1 MSRRERAQEDAG
13 AAHDVKTMADLARI
27 AGVST
32 STVSRALNHHAAI
45 PEETRERILDLAKK
59 HRYRIDARA
68 QNLRL
73 GRTRTVAAIF
83 PRGPGSGR
91 SMSDPFYLEI
101 LSGIS
106 DALTPLGYDLLISQ
120 AHDGSGGSG
129 GYARYVFEKRAD
141 GLLVLERDTGE
152 EGIRALQRSG
162 VPFAAWGPVLPG
174 QDYLSVGGDSVA
186 GARAAARHLLALG
199 RRRLAFVGGER
210 DMIETTLRL
219 RGFREVLAE
228 ANVDLEPSRV
238 LFTDYTPRQASDAV
252 MRLLDG
258 EPQCDGIF
266 FCSDYMAVTAMEVLQ
281 GRGRRVP
288 EDVAVIGYDDV
299 PLARHATP
307 NLTTVRQ
314 EIYGGGRAMAE
325 KLIELLDGGAP
336 EAQVLPVRLEV
347 RASAPSVD

>member
-1 MSRRERAQEDAG
+1 
-13 AAHDVKTMADLARI
+13 MADLARI

-45 PEETRERILDLAKK
+45 PPETRERILDLAEK

-68 QNLRL
+68 QNLRR
-73 GRTRTVAAIF
+73 GSTRTVAAIF
-83 PRGPGSGR
+83 PKGPGSGR

-106 DALTPLGYDLLISQ
+106 DALAPLGYDLLISQ
-120 AHDGSGGSG
+120 ARDGFG
-129 GYARYVFEKRAD
+129 GYDRYVFEKRAD

-152 EGIRALQRSG
+152 EGIRMLQRSG

-210 DMIETTLRL
+210 AMIETALRL

-238 LFTDYTPRQASDAV
+238 LFTDYTPRQASEAV
-252 MRLLDG
+252 TRLLEG
-258 EPQCDGIF
+258 GPPCDGIF

-281 GRGRRVP
+281 SRGRRVP

-314 EIYGGGRAMAE
+314 EIYGGGRAMAA

-336 EAQVLPVRLEV
+336 EAEVLPVRLEV
-347 RASAPSVD
+347 RASAPPVV

>member
-1 MSRRERAQEDAG
+1 
-13 AAHDVKTMADLARI
+13 
-27 AGVST
+27 
-32 STVSRALNHHAAI
+32 
-45 PEETRERILDLAKK
+45 
-59 HRYRIDARA
+59 
-68 QNLRL
+68 
-73 GRTRTVAAIF
+73 
-83 PRGPGSGR
+83 
-91 SMSDPFYLEI
+91 
-101 LSGIS
+101 
-106 DALTPLGYDLLISQ
+106 
-120 AHDGSGGSG
+120 
-129 GYARYVFEKRAD
+129 
-141 GLLVLERDTGE
+141 
-152 EGIRALQRSG
+152 
-162 VPFAAWGPVLPG
+162 
-174 QDYLSVGGDSVA
+174 
-186 GARAAARHLLALG
+186 
-199 RRRLAFVGGER
+199 
-210 DMIETTLRL
+210 
-219 RGFREVLAE
+219 
-228 ANVDLEPSRV
+228 EPSRV

-288 EDVAVIGYDDV
+288 EEVAVIGYDDV